1 MHHLTE
7 PARSIP
13 VVSTCE
19 VLVCGGG
26 PAGVAA
32 ALAAA
37 RAGASTVLLEAHG
50 CLGGVWTS
58 GALTWIIDHV
68 NKQGI
73 VPEILARLEAAG
85 GRGQSTAGQPNSGFH
100 PEIMKTVLEALCRE
114 AGVRIRLHTRVVAAL
129 RDPSGQRLT
138 HVITESKSGREAWQA
153 TTSIDCTGDGDL
165 AAAVGCGFDMGRPG
179 SGAVQPLSLLALVTG
194 LNPEAVA
201 PYLCSNGLQWGV
213 PHAVLKAE
221 MLRAGVDPSYA
232 YPTLFTLT
240 PGLYMLMANHE
251 YGVRCDDADALTRA
265 SMGARVEV
273 GRMIAGLRALGGT
286 WQHLQLVATS
296 AHIGVREGRRIHGR
310 YTVTKED
317 VITGARHDDAVC
329 RATFCVDIHSTD
341 PQRDKGLG
349 GDGVKSQP
357 YDIPLRALIARDVD
371 GLLLAGRCI
380 SGDFWAH
387 ASYRVTG
394 NAVALGEAAG
404 REAARRA
411 KA

>member
-213 PHAVLKAE
+213 PHAALKAE
-221 MLRAGVDPSYA
+221 MLRVGVDPSYA

-240 PGLYMLMANHE
+240 KVWMGIGRWQQGRRNGAITALSRVESDA
-251 YGVRCDDADALTRA
+251 ADACRDPFRPPGQVFAQL
-265 SMGARVEV
+265 
-273 GRMIAGLRALGGT
+273 LRP
-286 WQHLQLVATS
+286 
-296 AHIGVREGRRIHGR
+296 
-310 YTVTKED
+310 
-317 VITGARHDDAVC
+317 
-329 RATFCVDIHSTD
+329 ST
-341 PQRDKGLG
+341 
-349 GDGVKSQP
+349 
-357 YDIPLRALIARDVD
+357 
-371 GLLLAGRCI
+371 
-380 SGDFWAH
+380 
-387 ASYRVTG
+387 T
-394 NAVALGEAAG
+394 EAAHQAH
-404 REAARRA
+404 ENVKNRA
-411 KA
+411 K